1 MKSVLK
7 KTVCILLLVLLMAVS
22 GLPAIAME
30 KLDINKATVEQ
41 LVDIKGVGEVL
52 AQRIVAYRKQHE
64 QFKSLEELTLV
75 KGIGSRKLEKF
86 RPFLMLVEN

>member
-7 KTVCILLLVLLMAVS
+7 KTVCVLLLVLLVAVS

-30 KLDINKATVEQ
+30 KMDINKATVEQ

-52 AQRIVAYRKQHE
+52 AQRIVVYRQQHE

-75 KGIGSRKLEKF
+75 KGIGSRKLEKL